1 MNYSLHSIFLWKI
14 IQTSLDASPTVQKKS
29 VELIEAILNPEP
41 QGVTKQAKGYL
52 PKLCILSIPEIN

>member
-1 MNYSLHSIFLWKI
+1 
-14 IQTSLDASPTVQKKS
+14 LDASPTVQKKS